1 MGIMCTDFYL
11 VLIILKK
18 KFSCDLYNI
27 QVISENYT
35 LWTKKMCASWFFTK
49 MYLSFLRIIKVNN
62 STYV

>member
-11 VLIILKK
+11 VLIILEK

-35 LWTKKMCASWFFTK
+35 LWTKKMCASWFITK
-49 MYLSFLRIIKVNN
+49 M
-62 STYV
+62 